1 MARPAVQTAPAKT
14 SPAKTAP
21 AKTSPVT
28 SAGAPR
34 PSRVIVTAGH
44 VDHGKSTLVEWL
56 TGTHPDR
63 LEEERRRGLTIDL
76 GFASTVLASGIE
88 IGIVDVP
95 GHVRFLKNMVAGV
108 GAVDACLFVVAAT
121 EGWKPQTEDHL
132 RILDVLGVRHG
143 IVALTYAAS
152 VDDERLEAVRVEIAS
167 RVAGT
172 FLEGAPVVA
181 VDVPAGVGL
190 SGPGGLRECLDVM
203 VTAVPAALDRGRPRL
218 WIDRSFAI
226 RGAGAV
232 VTGTLAGGS
241 IVVGDHLDIV
251 SSTTAE
257 PVTVRVRGLESY
269 GSRLTSAEPGRRLA
283 VNLAGVDRRAAAR
296 GAALLHARQWHRC
309 RVADADLTTR
319 PGLDHPVSAR
329 GAYLAHLGTGEQ
341 AVRLRVLGHAGE
353 IAPGSIGKVRMW
365 LTAPLPL
372 APGDRFVLRDA
383 GREQVVGGG
392 TLLDVAPVLPVS
404 KADPS
409 VSAARVVAERGW
421 VGADELERLTGAPA
435 TPTLG
440 RWVVDLSALERAR
453 SQLSDRVREAGPS
466 GLDLSVL
473 NERER
478 AVAATLDDLMVSHG
492 VARLQEHARADEGT
506 GAAPAGDK
514 ANEGVERSVGN
525 DEQAGAGRGG
535 APHAPAA
542 PAPHDHDAGDPDA
555 DLFDHPYLALLRAT
569 PFDPPPPT
577 GVARNDLRRL
587 VRSGLVVETN
597 GMWFATSAIHEAAGR
612 VSALLAQ
619 KPGGVRVSDVRDVLG
634 ASRRTVLPLLAHL
647 DGSGMTRRDGDLRT
661 AGPKLPPPPS
671 STTGSAIGRSMS

>member
-1 MARPAVQTAPAKT
+1 MARPMAQAESAK
-14 SPAKTAP
+14 PG
-21 AKTSPVT
+21 
-28 SAGAPR
+28 GAPP
-34 PSRVIVTAGH
+34 PSRVVVTAGH

-76 GFASTVLASGIE
+76 GFASAVLPSGIE
-88 IGIVDVP
+88 IGVVDVP

-132 RILDVLGVRHG
+132 RILDVVGVRHG
-143 IVALTYAAS
+143 IVVLTHAAS
-152 VDDERLEAVRVEIAS
+152 VNGVRLAEAREEVVS
-167 RVAGT
+167 RTEGT
-172 FLEGAPVVA
+172 FLESATVVA

-190 SGPGGLRECLDVM
+190 DGPGGLRETLDAM
-203 VTAVPAALDRGRPRL
+203 VAAVPPAIDRGRPRL

-232 VTGTLAGGS
+232 VTGTLAGGT
-241 IVVGDHLDIV
+241 IAVGDHLDVV
-251 SSTTAE
+251 SYGAAD
-257 PVTVRVRGLESY
+257 PMPVRVRGLESY
-269 GSRLTSAEPGRRLA
+269 NRRLTSAEPGRRLA
-283 VNLAGVDRRAAAR
+283 VNLAGVHRHAAAR
-296 GAALLHARQWHRC
+296 GAALLRARQWHRC
-309 RVADADLTTR
+309 SVVDADLVTR

-341 AVRLRVLGHAGE
+341 AVRLRVLGRVEE
-353 IAPGSIGKVRMW
+353 IAPGSGGKVRLW

-383 GREQVVGGG
+383 GRKQVIGGG
-392 TLLDVAPVLPVS
+392 TLLDVAPVLPLS

-409 VSAARVVAERGW
+409 VSATRVVAERGW
-421 VGADELERLTGAPA
+421 IEADELERLTGIPA

-440 RWVVDLSALERAR
+440 RWVVDPAVLEGAR
-453 SQLSDRVREAGPS
+453 SRLSERVREAGPS

-478 AVAATLDDLMVSHG
+478 AVAASLSNLVVSHG
-492 VARLQEHARADEGT
+492 IARAGPEGGPSEERPAGAPAAREGT
-506 GAAPAGDK
+506 G
-514 ANEGVERSVGN
+514 EGSGTERS
-525 DEQAGAGRGG
+525 G
-535 APHAPAA
+535 APLKHDEPAA
-542 PAPHDHDAGDPDA
+542 ADA
-555 DLFDHPYLALLRAT
+555 DLLDHPYLAMLRST

-597 GMWFATSAIHEAAGR
+597 GLWFAASAIQDAAAR
-612 VSALLAQ
+612 VSALLARN
-619 KPGGVRVSDVRDVLG
+619 PGGVRVSDVRDALG
-634 ASRRTVLPLLAHL
+634 ASRRTVLPLLSHL
-647 DGSGMTRRDGDLRT
+647 DATGMTRRSGDLRT
-661 AGPKLPPPPS
+661 AGPKLPPPPASETPVRS
-671 STTGSAIGRSMS
+671 SS